1 MLGQCRELVH
11 LNLSGNQIGAGGA
24 ERLTGVLGQCP
35 ALAHLNVRMNRMGDD
50 GAERLAGVVQ
60 CTALAHLDLALLPP
74 CHLFSRQ
81 ATRKSGILY
90 TYSVAAFGLALSL

>member
-1 MLGQCRELVH
+1 
-11 LNLSGNQIGAGGA
+11 
-24 ERLTGVLGQCP
+24 
-35 ALAHLNVRMNRMGDD
+35 MGDD

-74 CHLFSRQ
+74 CHLFSIQ